1 MSYKL
6 LTLSWIKRLTSGCPT
21 RLFRASLHR
30 IFSHRSWI
38 LNNVLLLLI
47 FHVRNTKLT
56 LKHNTETFPLHRK
69 KNQSKPNVRKYFAF
83 LSWLSVCYAQDTVDF
98 YYISVHDIF
107 HFSTFYIR
115 CGHQIKSVTEQKLRQ
130 DRLGKLRIKW
140 NNIKFL
146 WKFKENTILLVS
158 IYSLEAPS
166 ANIVMDI
173 VNNTWVVPHFF
184 YCLVL
189 LVNSN
194 THKDKATTTTRN
206 DNDEKVM
213 YPHWIPIKIWTY
225 K

>member
-1 MSYKL
+1 MIKCL
-6 LTLSWIKRLTSGCPT
+6 LCTRYRRFLLYFCSWYFPFFHLLHQKRGPDQIGN
-21 RLFRASLHR
+21 R
-30 IFSHRSWI
+30 
-38 LNNVLLLLI
+38 
-47 FHVRNTKLT
+47 TK
-56 LKHNTETFPLHRK
+56 TET
-69 KNQSKPNVRKYFAF
+69 
-83 LSWLSVCYAQDTVDF
+83 
-98 YYISVHDIF
+98 
-107 HFSTFYIR
+107 
-115 CGHQIKSVTEQKLRQ
+115 RQ
-130 DRLGKLRIKW
+130 DMLGKLRIKW

-158 IYSLEAPS
+158 IYALEAPS

-173 VNNTWVVPHFF
+173 VNNTWLVPHFF